1 MKKHEEMIMDLHRRM
16 DEYESER
23 RMKRAKM
30 TKVAASVTPV
40 CAAAVVGVGLWK
52 GGALTAN
59 HDQLIS
65 STVESTTSDVILS
78 ADNDS
83 SADKH
88 SANPKNSTN
97 KNGEP
102 ATSESTVDRQVATSD
117 AAIPRTTENGENVIE
132 DSGADNA
139 SGEANTPVADDKS
152 SPVSDNNENTNNE
165 SQRATEAP
173 AVQTEAPVQQTTPPI
188 QQTEPVS
195 QSDPAEQTV
204 PNNGGHFMWCI
215 VGSTIELNGFTY
227 YDNDMA
233 NVSAYT
239 RDRYLG
245 KVGDFEGVYG
255 GADVHSNYRI
265 APEDSVYAV
274 KGTNDVLLVV
284 KADSN
289 SPYGAIIVMS
299 NSNWSLEKYEP
310 ERLDPNYVDPNA
322 SSQVIF

>member
-102 ATSESTVDRQVATSD
+102 ATSESTVDCQVATSD

-132 DSGADNA
+132 DNGADNA
-139 SGEANTPVADDKS
+139 SVEENTPVADDRGAL
-152 SPVSDNNENTNNE
+152 VSDNSTITNTE
-165 SQRATEAP
+165 PQRATEAP
-173 AVQTEAPVQQTTPPI
+173 AKQTEAPVQQTAPPV
-188 QQTEPVS
+188 QQTEPAT
-195 QSDPAEQTV
+195 QSV
-204 PNNGGHFMWCI
+204 PTETGNPSEDNHSPVIYFCKLEWNGLTFC
-215 VGSTIELNGFTY
+215 V
-227 YDNDMA
+227 NDQVNA
-233 NVSAYT
+233 TAYT
-239 RDRYLG
+239 RDQYIG
-245 KVGDFEGVYG
+245 KVSEFEGVYSDAYG
-255 GADVHSNYRI
+255 YPINPV
-265 APEDSVYAV
+265 DSVYTTTENV
-274 KGTNDVLLVV
+274 YVLLVI
-284 KADSN
+284 KADGTIIAMTNPAYSDGVVYRPHTEDV
-289 SPYGAIIVMS
+289 PYEDVQ
-299 NSNWSLEKYEP
+299 
-310 ERLDPNYVDPNA
+310 NYNGGFQA
-322 SSQVIF
+322 FN

>member
-59 HDQLIS
+59 HNQLIS

-132 DSGADNA
+132 DNGADNA
-139 SGEANTPVADDKS
+139 SVEENTPVADDRGAL
-152 SPVSDNNENTNNE
+152 VSDNSTITNNE
-165 SQRATEAP
+165 SQRATDSP
-173 AVQTEAPVQQTTPPI
+173 AVQTEAPVQQTTPPV
-188 QQTEPVS
+188 QQTEPAS
-195 QSDPAEQTV
+195 QSV
-204 PNNGGHFMWCI
+204 PDNSGNPSNGGSNMWCLFRC
-215 VGSTIELNGFTY
+215 TIEWNGVTFN
-227 YDNDMA
+227 DNTEIDA
-233 NVSAYT
+233 SAYT
-239 RDRYLG
+239 QDKYIG
-245 KVGDFEGVYG
+245 KVSDFKGEYK
-255 GADVHSNYRI
+255 DSINYLI
-265 APEDSVYAV
+265 HPEDSVYTS
-274 KGTNDVLLVV
+274 KENPYVLLIVKTEPFPLYGSVIAMTNPAFLDGVV
-284 KADSN
+284 YRPHTEDV
-289 SPYGAIIVMS
+289 PYEDI
-299 NSNWSLEKYEP
+299 
-310 ERLDPNYVDPNA
+310 
-322 SSQVIF
+322 QVWN

>member
-1 MKKHEEMIMDLHRRM
+1 MKKREEMLRDLHRRM

-52 GGALTAN
+52 GGVLTSN
-59 HDQLIS
+59 HDQLIN
-65 STVESTTSDVILS
+65 STVESTASDVILS
-78 ADNDS
+78 SDNDT

-88 SANPKNSTN
+88 SANNN
-97 KNGEP
+97 NADRNGEP
-102 ATSESTVDRQVATSD
+102 TTSESTTDRQVATSN

-132 DSGADNA
+132 DSGANNA
-139 SGEANTPVADDKS
+139 SVEENTPVADDRGAL
-152 SPVSDNNENTNNE
+152 VSDNSTITNTE
-165 SQRATEAP
+165 PQRATEAP
-173 AVQTEAPVQQTTPPI
+173 AVQTEAPVQQTTPPV
-188 QQTEPVS
+188 QQTEPAS
-195 QSDPAEQTV
+195 QSNPVEQTV

-239 RDRYLG
+239 RDRYIG

-289 SPYGAIIVMS
+289 SPYGAIVVMS

>member
-1 MKKHEEMIMDLHRRM
+1 MKKHEEMLRDLHRRM

-30 TKVAASVTPV
+30 AKVAASVTPV

-52 GGALTAN
+52 GGVLTSN
-59 HDQLIS
+59 HDQLIN
-65 STVESTTSDVILS
+65 STVESTASDVIVS

-88 SANPKNSTN
+88 SANTKNTTN

-117 AAIPRTTENGENVIE
+117 AAIPRTTENGENAIE
-132 DSGADNA
+132 DNGADNA
-139 SGEANTPVADDKS
+139 SVEENTPVADDRVA
-152 SPVSDNNENTNNE
+152 PVSDNSTITNTE
-165 SQRATEAP
+165 PQRATEAP
-173 AVQTEAPVQQTTPPI
+173 AVQTEAPVQQT
-188 QQTEPVS
+188 EPAT
-195 QSDPAEQTV
+195 QSNPAEQTV

-239 RDRYLG
+239 RDRYIG

-289 SPYGAIIVMS
+289 SPYGAIVVMS

>member
-1 MKKHEEMIMDLHRRM
+1 M
-16 DEYESER
+16 
-23 RMKRAKM
+23 
-30 TKVAASVTPV
+30 
-40 CAAAVVGVGLWK
+40 
-52 GGALTAN
+52 
-59 HDQLIS
+59 
-65 STVESTTSDVILS
+65 
-78 ADNDS
+78 
-83 SADKH
+83 
-88 SANPKNSTN
+88 
-97 KNGEP
+97 
-102 ATSESTVDRQVATSD
+102 
-117 AAIPRTTENGENVIE
+117 
-132 DSGADNA
+132 
-139 SGEANTPVADDKS
+139 ADDRGA
-152 SPVSDNNENTNNE
+152 PVSDNSTITNTE

-173 AVQTEAPVQQTTPPI
+173 AVQTEAPVQQTTPPV
-188 QQTEPVS
+188 QQTEPAS
-195 QSDPAEQTV
+195 QSNPAEQTV

>member
-1 MKKHEEMIMDLHRRM
+1 M
-16 DEYESER
+16 
-23 RMKRAKM
+23 
-30 TKVAASVTPV
+30 
-40 CAAAVVGVGLWK
+40 
-52 GGALTAN
+52 
-59 HDQLIS
+59 
-65 STVESTTSDVILS
+65 
-78 ADNDS
+78 
-83 SADKH
+83 
-88 SANPKNSTN
+88 
-97 KNGEP
+97 
-102 ATSESTVDRQVATSD
+102 
-117 AAIPRTTENGENVIE
+117 
-132 DSGADNA
+132 
-139 SGEANTPVADDKS
+139 
-152 SPVSDNNENTNNE
+152 
-165 SQRATEAP
+165 
-173 AVQTEAPVQQTTPPI
+173 QTEAPVQQTTPPV
-188 QQTEPVS
+188 QQTEPAA
-195 QSDPAEQTV
+195 QSNPVEQTV

-289 SPYGAIIVMS
+289 SPYGAIVVMS